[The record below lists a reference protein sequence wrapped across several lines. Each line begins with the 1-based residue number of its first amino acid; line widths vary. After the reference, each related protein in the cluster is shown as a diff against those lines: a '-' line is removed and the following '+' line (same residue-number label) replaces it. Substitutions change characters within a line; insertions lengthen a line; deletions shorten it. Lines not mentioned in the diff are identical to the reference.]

1 MMFNIFSILLDLAPT
16 AGTMRAAERDT
27 RRPPAG
33 DSAADV
39 FAEAL
44 IDDSN
49 HELDWLWAAS
59 QLTDVFQRR
68 YCLERALMI
77 NANSE
82 QARRELDQL
91 ASRPI
96 AEKGNLG

>member
-1 MMFNIFSILLDLAPT
+1 MMFFSILLDLAPT
-16 AGTMRAAERDT
+16 AGTMRAADSDT

-33 DSAADV
+33 NCATDL
-39 FAEAL
+39 FAETL

-59 QLTDVFQRR
+59 QLTDIFQRR

-82 QARRELDQL
+82 LARRELDQL
-91 ASRPI
+91 APKPI
-96 AEKGNLG
+96 AEKGNLR